1 MKKYIILTCFFTSF
15 ILGGNEEKTYTVDL
29 NKSKLRW
36 VAKKLTGSHWGNIH
50 LKSGIVKIKNNLPI
64 SGEFIVDMKTIE
76 VMDTKESIWGKK
88 LQSHL
93 HSKDFFDTEN
103 YPEARLSIK
112 RVAMRNGRFMIDA
125 DLTIKSIMHPIEFV
139 CEIFQSDGLASAR
152 GKVEIDRTLY
162 DVTYRS
168 ARYFPNIGDRMIYDI
183 FTVDF
188 EIDAKK

>member
-1 MKKYIILTCFFTSF
+1 MKKLIILTFFLTSF
-15 ILGGNEEKTYTVDL
+15 LFGGNEEKLYTIDL

-36 VAKKLTGSHWGNIH
+36 VAKKLTGSHWGSIR
-50 LKSGIVKIKNNLPI
+50 LKSGIVKIKNNLPV
-64 SGEFIVDMKTIE
+64 SGEFVVDMKTIE
-76 VMDTKESIWGKK
+76 VKGTKEGFWSKK

-103 YPEARLSIK
+103 YPEAKLSIK
-112 RVAMRNGRFMIDA
+112 RVAMRNGRFIIDA
-125 DLTIKSIMHPIEFV
+125 DLSIKTIIHPVEFV
-139 CEIFQSDGLASAR
+139 CEIFQSADLASAR
-152 GKVEIDRTLY
+152 GKIDIDRTLY

-188 EIDAKK
+188 EIDAK

>member
-1 MKKYIILTCFFTSF
+1 MKKYIILTCFLTSF
-15 ILGGNEEKTYTVDL
+15 LLGGNEEKTYKVDL

-76 VMDTKESIWGKK
+76 VMDTKGSMWGKK

-103 YPEARLSIK
+103 YPEAKLSIK
-112 RVAMRNGRFMIDA
+112 TVTMRNGRFIIDA
-125 DLTIKSIMHPIEFV
+125 DLSIKSIIHPIEFV
-139 CEIFQSDGLASAR
+139 CEIFQSSDLATAR
-152 GKVEIDRTLY
+152 GKMEIDRTLY

-188 EIDAKK
+188 EIDAK